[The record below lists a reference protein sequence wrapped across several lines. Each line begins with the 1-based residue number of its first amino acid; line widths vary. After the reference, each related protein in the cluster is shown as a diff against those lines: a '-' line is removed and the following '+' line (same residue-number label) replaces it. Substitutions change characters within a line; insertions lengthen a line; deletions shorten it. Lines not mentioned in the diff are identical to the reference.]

1 MTKCLAFEEVR
12 MRARIGVQAALSAIA
27 LLTCLPT
34 FTGHRPSDGTELPT
48 GDVWITQAE
57 RIFVPHEAL
66 TPLTT
71 EKVDVPLGDTLFVP
85 STSIPNSVN
94 GKSSDIKVNIFLT
107 LRHSEMSRP
116 GKRALR
122 YRRSGDF
129 THYGDCF
136 RHRIGP
142 AHCFRWAYQERRR

>member
-12 MRARIGVQAALSAIA
+12 MRTRIGVQAALSVIA
-27 LLTCLPT
+27 LLTLPT
-34 FTGHRPSDGTELPT
+34 FAGHRPSDETELPT

-66 TPLTT
+66 TPLMT

-85 STSIPNSVN
+85 STSVPNSDN
-94 GKSSDIKVNIFLT
+94 GKSSDIKVKIFL
-107 LRHSEMSRP
+107 RIRRSEISRP
-116 GKRALR
+116 RKRALR
-122 YRRSGDF
+122 YRRPGDF

-136 RHRIGP
+136 RHRIRP
-142 AHCFRWAYQERRR
+142 AHCSRWAYQERRR